1 MLFPPSYAET
11 LLIPHFQPHT
21 CTYEPEPAP
30 VIDIDALTFTEIAM
44 ADIRTRILEAA
55 DAHIS
60 LISQLSD
67 LEHAPFTLEQQSTYL
82 NDLKKTLSDLKTEL
96 EKLRKITSKERK
108 DHQDLRDSFARRYAH
123 KLTGRS
129 EKFISKIE
137 HEEREYLDA
146 LHNERAAEEKERYL
160 EETIAE
166 TESRVNELTI
176 QANQYTD
183 LKEKS
188 EQLYKKVFDGP
199 TPEFPEEDQM
209 EIAVQHAKDFYAEA
223 QSRSNTDHE
232 AEKLMFKAERTVARA
247 VKFCDDA
254 LSASS
259 WDVWGGGT
267 VADMIERDNLSKAK
281 ATLSQAQMLLRQAI
295 GLQDAIGPFDDVKIA
310 GGHCADI
317 FLDNP
322 FSDYEF
328 HKKVKETY
336 VQMRL
341 LHQKVQLELQAQR
354 GRALDSKNNMEDAK
368 SQLAAARAELD
379 KVRREVFERVTGIS
393 CETGTPPAYDAMDSP
408 PALGP
413 GEITTA

>member
-1 MLFPPSYAET
+1 MLFPPSYGESV
-11 LLIPHFQPHT
+11 LIPRFRTRP
-21 CTYEPEPAP
+21 YETPSPTTHINTD
-30 VIDIDALTFTEIAM
+30 VCTFTEFAM

-60 LISQLSD
+60 LISQMSD
-67 LEHAPFTLEQQSTYL
+67 LEHAPFTLEQQSKYL
-82 NDLKKTLSDLKTEL
+82 ADLKKTLTSLKTEL

-108 DHQDLRDSFARRYAH
+108 GHQDLRDSFARRYAH

-129 EKFISKIE
+129 EKFVSKIE
-137 HEEREYLDA
+137 KEEREYLDA

-160 EETIAE
+160 EDTIAE
-166 TESRVNELTI
+166 TENRVAELTT
-176 QANQYTD
+176 QTNQYVN
-183 LKEKS
+183 LKEQS

-209 EIAVQHAKDFYAEA
+209 EVAVQHAKDFFAEA
-223 QSRSNTDHE
+223 QSRCNSDQE
-232 AEKLMFKAERTVARA
+232 AEKLMFKAEKSVARA
-247 VKFCDDA
+247 VKFCDEA

-281 ATLSQAQMLLRQAI
+281 STVSQAQMLLGQAI
-295 GLQDAIGPFDDVKIA
+295 DLQDAIGPFDTVKVA
-310 GGHCADI
+310 GGHTTEI

-322 FSDYEF
+322 VSDYEF

-368 SQLAAARAELD
+368 AQLAAARGELE

-393 CETGTPPAYDAMDSP
+393 CSAGTPPAYDAMDSP
-408 PALGP
+408 PALDP
-413 GEITTA
+413 EEILVA